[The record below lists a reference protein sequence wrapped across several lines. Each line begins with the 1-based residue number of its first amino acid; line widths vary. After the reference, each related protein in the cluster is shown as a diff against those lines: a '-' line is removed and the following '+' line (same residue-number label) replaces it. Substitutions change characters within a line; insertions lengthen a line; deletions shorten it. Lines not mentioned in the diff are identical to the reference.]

1 MLEVARFFATFARSW
16 AAHDYDNKT
25 KPILFPI
32 LR

>member
-16 AAHDYDNKT
+16 AAHDYD

-32 LR
+32 LS